1 MIGNPTDTSLA
12 VAKLIFS
19 GVLERFPRLTLLLAH
34 AGGFLPYTWGR
45 LDRGYAIQNSGKRKI
60 SQPPSEY
67 VKLLHFDTIT
77 HSPMALQYL
86 IGNFGADRVLLGSDY
101 PYDMGD
107 PEPLT
112 SLSSSHLDPTQMQQ
126 VAGANARK
134 LFHIDS

>member
-1 MIGNPTDTSLA
+1 
-12 VAKLIFS
+12 
-19 GVLERFPRLTLLLAH
+19 
-34 AGGFLPYTWGR
+34 
-45 LDRGYAIQNSGKRKI
+45 
-60 SQPPSEY
+60 
-67 VKLLHFDTIT
+67 
-77 HSPMALQYL
+77 MALQYL

-112 SLSSSHLDPTQMQQ
+112 SLLSSNLDQAQMRQ

>member
-1 MIGNPTDTSLA
+1 M
-12 VAKLIFS
+12 AKLIFS

-45 LDRGYAIQNSGKRKI
+45 LDRGYAIQNSGKRKS
-60 SQPPSEY
+60 SQPPSDY

-112 SLSSSHLDPTQMQQ
+112 SLSSSHLDPAQIRQL
-126 VAGANARK
+126 AGANACK
-134 LFHIDS
+134 LFHVDS